1 MAPGE
6 LLHLERV
13 TLGKWKEIVAV
24 VEGLHGTSLPKVPPG
39 GQQGPDFPLL
49 TRPAHKPIV
58 FSFSMDVAILTGADS
73 RIGQTVARTLLRM
86 GFRVHAIG
94 ARPDPTGFDERYYRV
109 HACAPGKLAE
119 WKKTLEAILAEE
131 NQRLDLLLT
140 LGGIELTS
148 GWEEESAEGLVRRLH
163 GCLTE
168 PLLAA
173 QVCLPALRRHKG
185 FLLHGHRRRI
195 DEDLQF
201 APGFFEDSLR
211 TAYEDLFRRR
221 AAEGLRT
228 ARVLFAFPAEGGVAS
243 VESDLAEAVA
253 EAFEVILR
261 QKETCVVRELEL
273 SPRGVR
279 PGRLFPDLVPGVDP
293 YEETV
298 LPRPENA
305 APEERETI
313 LIPTEKP
320 RHYVQIAEVE
330 EVTAEESGSADS
342 SSGNRNRRRSSR
354 SRGRSRRKNPA
365 AETETTGSS
374 DAPPESGESPGAGK
388 AGEAPAAGP
397 SAAREPA
404 PPPAE
409 GTPPAS
415 TPQPSEPSAG
425 GAEAVGSS
433 EEAAAPPA
441 KKAAKKATRKTA
453 RKTATKKTAAKKT
466 ARKSPARKTAAE
478 KEGPGEEAAPR
489 EESSGGEP

>member
-1 MAPGE
+1 M
-6 LLHLERV
+6 
-13 TLGKWKEIVAV
+13 
-24 VEGLHGTSLPKVPPG
+24 
-39 GQQGPDFPLL
+39 L
-49 TRPAHKPIV
+49 TRTARGPIV
-58 FSFSMDVAILTGADS
+58 FPFSMDVAILTGADS

-86 GFRVHAIG
+86 GFRVHAVG

-119 WKKTLEAILAEE
+119 WKRTLEAILEE
-131 NQRLDLLLT
+131 EDQRVDLLLT

-148 GWEEESAEGLVRRLH
+148 GWDEESAEGLVRRLH

-173 QVCLPALRRHKG
+173 QVCLPALLRHKG

-195 DEDLQF
+195 DEELRF
-201 APGFFEDSLR
+201 EPGFFEDSLR

-305 APEERETI
+305 APGERETI

-330 EVTAEESGSADS
+330 EVPAEGSADS
-342 SSGNRNRRRSSR
+342 SSGSRNRRRSSR
-354 SRGRSRRKNPA
+354 SRGRSRRKNPS
-365 AETETTGSS
+365 AEAEASGGVDS
-374 DAPPESGESPGAGK
+374 PPEP
-388 AGEAPAAGP
+388 GEAPSAAEDSGEAPPGP
-397 SAAREPA
+397 SHEGPDPAAEA
-404 PPPAE
+404 TPPAE
-409 GTPPAS
+409 SPEPAES
-415 TPQPSEPSAG
+415 PTD
-425 GAEAVGSS
+425 GADRAGSS
-433 EEAAAPPA
+433 GEAAAPAA
-441 KKAAKKATRKTA
+441 KKAAKKTA
-453 RKTATKKTAAKKT
+453 KKAARKTAAKKT
-466 ARKSPARKTAAE
+466 AARKTARKSSARKAATE
-478 KEGPGEEAAPR
+478 APPPASGAEEASPGDT
-489 EESSGGEP
+489 SGGES